1 MREKSLA
8 TLTNKYQ
15 LSKFLFDF
23 IDKHVNEKKNANAA
37 IKIDMKDIREI
48 INWDKETR
56 KLDKHH
62 KNRKLSNSGEAGAV
76 LSQML
81 CLSNDTNSK
90 VGDSKKGGGWMV
102 SRAHSVSYS
111 KSSSD
116 Y

>member
-1 MREKSLA
+1 MPMHLYSYWLNC
-8 TLTNKYQ
+8 TNIY
-15 LSKFLFDF
+15 
-23 IDKHVNEKKNANAA
+23 
-37 IKIDMKDIREI
+37 
-48 INWDKETR
+48 
-56 KLDKHH
+56 LDYP
-62 KNRKLSNSGEAGAV
+62 NLRYVGAV

>member
-48 INWDKETR
+48 
-56 KLDKHH
+56 
-62 KNRKLSNSGEAGAV
+62 
-76 LSQML
+76 
-81 CLSNDTNSK
+81 
-90 VGDSKKGGGWMV
+90 
-102 SRAHSVSYS
+102 
-111 KSSSD
+111 
-116 Y
+116 